1 MEENSRGFLRVC
13 LLVSY
18 RNGNQLYPWGYVLE
32 NFYSQVVVTSF
43 LGGAQIPLLLGF
55 VVLLVGL
62 LRHGE
67 VFERLVGPRI
77 RGPLY
82 LVYGSFGLPLMLVL
96 MEIQKTR
103 RGGGLFRIFGLL
115 ALLVI
120 VVFIGVLALIA
131 FLIYRYLSRRR

>member
-1 MEENSRGFLRVC
+1 M
-13 LLVSY
+13 
-18 RNGNQLYPWGYVLE
+18 E

-55 VVLLVGL
+55 LVLLVGL

-82 LVYGSFGLPLMLVL
+82 LAYGSFGLPLMLVL

-131 FLIYRYLSRRR
+131 FLIYRYLRRRR